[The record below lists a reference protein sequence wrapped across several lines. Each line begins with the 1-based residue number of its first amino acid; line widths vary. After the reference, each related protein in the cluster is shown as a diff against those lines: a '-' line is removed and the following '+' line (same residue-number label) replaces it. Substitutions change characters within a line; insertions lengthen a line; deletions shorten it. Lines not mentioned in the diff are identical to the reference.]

1 MNMIKVQCIASYV
14 EIVEN
19 IVKRMS
25 IYEASSLLYDICEQ
39 HQIADINS
47 FPIADFNIWLPAVL
61 NEVFKA
67 ILNNEI
73 DINVINSYLE
83 YYDIRFSYHYEYDE
97 LVIKQNDKIIC
108 GVDIS
113 PFYPE
118 EVGILI
124 DE

>member
-1 MNMIKVQCIASYV
+1 MNMIIVQCIENYIEV
-14 EIVEN
+14 LEN

-47 FPIADFNIWLPAVL
+47 FPVMDFNAWLPAVL
-61 NEVFKA
+61 NEIFKA

-73 DINVINSYLE
+73 DINIINSYLE

-97 LVIKQNDKIIC
+97 LIIKQNDKIIC

-113 PFYPE
+113 PFSPE